1 MLLLIAQKAGK
12 IIELIRFI
20 LSHKHKKAFVTYMLE
35 GSAFKAAVVTAVL
48 GQASTLI
55 NAGIAIIG
63 GVALF
68 TVLEKP
74 FGKILNK

>member
-1 MLLLIAQKAGK
+1 VGASCGMLVNLIGETAWKT
-12 IIELIRFI
+12 
-20 LSHKHKKAFVTYMLE
+20 VTYTLA
-35 GSAFKAAVVTAVL
+35 GSVPGAALTTAAL

-55 NAGIAIIG
+55 NAGIAIVG

-74 FGKILNK
+74 VEKIKNK

>member
-1 MLLLIAQKAGK
+1 MLVNLIGETAWK
-12 IIELIRFI
+12 L
-20 LSHKHKKAFVTYMLE
+20 VTYMLE

>member
-1 MLLLIAQKAGK
+1 MKL
-12 IIELIRFI
+12 
-20 LSHKHKKAFVTYMLE
+20 VTYMLE

-55 NAGIAIIG
+55 NAGIAIVG

>member
-1 MLLLIAQKAGK
+1 MAVNLIGETLWKV
-12 IIELIRFI
+12 
-20 LSHKHKKAFVTYMLE
+20 VTYTLA
-35 GSAFKAAVVTAVL
+35 GSSLSAAFISAAL

-68 TVLEKP
+68 KALEKP
-74 FGKILNK
+74 FNKILSK

>member
-1 MLLLIAQKAGK
+1 M
-12 IIELIRFI
+12 
-20 LSHKHKKAFVTYMLE
+20 TYTLA
-35 GSAFKAAVVTAVL
+35 GSAPGAALTTAAL

-55 NAGIAIIG
+55 NAGIAIVG

-74 FGKILNK
+74 VEKIKNK

>member
-1 MLLLIAQKAGK
+1 MLVNLIGETAWKT
-12 IIELIRFI
+12 
-20 LSHKHKKAFVTYMLE
+20 VTYTLA
-35 GSAFKAAVVTAVL
+35 GSVPGAALTTAAL

-55 NAGIAIIG
+55 NAGIAIVG

-74 FGKILNK
+74 VEKIKNK

>member
-1 MLLLIAQKAGK
+1 MLVNLIGETGK
-12 IIELIRFI
+12 T
-20 LSHKHKKAFVTYMLE
+20 VTYTLA
-35 GSAFKAAVVTAVL
+35 GSAPSAALTAAAL

-55 NAGIAIIG
+55 NAGIAIVG

-74 FGKILNK
+74 VEKIKNK